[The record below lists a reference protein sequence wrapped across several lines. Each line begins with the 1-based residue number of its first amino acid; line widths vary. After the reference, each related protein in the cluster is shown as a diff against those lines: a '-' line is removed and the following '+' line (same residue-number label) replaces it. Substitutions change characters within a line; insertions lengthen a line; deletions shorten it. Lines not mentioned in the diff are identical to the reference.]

1 MWKIF
6 CFIHFI
12 LGESNNELNRTNV
25 LVPWFINIVTIP
37 NPNTLVVN
45 KSQSNTYE
53 ETKID
58 NFNEEQ
64 KQKKEMEI
72 DIIDKYFAF

>member
-1 MWKIF
+1 MWKFF

-12 LGESNNELNRTNV
+12 LGESNNELNR
-25 LVPWFINIVTIP
+25 IIIVTIP